1 MAAYVDTTSYLNSMY
16 SSSARESSSTELG
29 KDAFL
34 TLFVAQLKNQD
45 PLNPMDDKE
54 YVSQLAQ
61 FSSLE
66 QLTNISSGMEGVAAM
81 LAKMQQ
87 LSATSYIGMDV
98 LAAGSGIHL
107 AEGKSTEVRFV
118 VPEDATNVTAHIY
131 DKNGNIVRSVDM
143 GGLSSGEYA
152 FSWDGKD
159 SDNSPCEDGAYDV
172 AFTAEDANGE
182 WLYVSTLV
190 EGRVTGV
197 FMESGAVM
205 LNLSDGRSVALYD
218 VHEVRTAKEKE
229 TAANEDDASDD
240 SKDSS
245 GDEDD
250 LGEAA

>member
-16 SSSARESSSTELG
+16 SSSSQQSSTELG
-29 KDAFL
+29 KDDFL
-34 TLFVAQLKNQD
+34 TLFVAQLRNQD

-66 QLTNISSGMEGVAAM
+66 QLTNISSGLEGMAAM

-98 LAAGSGIHL
+98 LAAGSGITL
-107 AEGKSTEVRFV
+107 SEGKSTEVRFV

-131 DKNGNIVRSVDM
+131 DKDGNIVRSVDL
-143 GGLSSGEYA
+143 GGLSAGEYA

-159 SDNSPCEDGAYDV
+159 KDGSPCADGAYNV
-172 AFTAEDANGE
+172 GFTAEDANGE

-197 FMESGAVM
+197 SMENGAVM
-205 LNLSDGRSVALYD
+205 LTLSDGRAVALYD

-229 TAANEDDASDD
+229 TAANEDDASDGQQD
-240 SKDSS
+240 PS

-250 LGEAA
+250 LGGEAA